1 MKKYFMIFAMAQ
13 MVLWSCAKPE
23 IETPAT
29 GSLNSGK
36 VLFSATAETLT
47 KTAPAAGGVVTW
59 TMEDEIGVYDGTNY
73 VKATVESV
81 DGKNITFS
89 ATVDKEA
96 ANYIAVSPYE
106 AALTDAGAFTLDG
119 GNVKIS
125 TAAAQNSGKQVVS
138 IATITSA
145 DEPFVFKNVGN
156 LLRFKVNKAAV
167 KMAKITGAT
176 GEELLAGVVSVDP
189 ETAASTGTL
198 TEKAITV
205 DITPGQDN
213 FIALAPG
220 TSLPGGFVITLYGD
234 EDCTDYQGEVA
245 SVAPID
251 FTGENARN
259 NMTNLSTI
267 DGWIDNYKL
276 WQAGKPITIAG
287 VEYSKESNDNA
298 TLLSADSV
306 GDLKTI
312 LHDKTTDI
320 VLFFNPGEYSL
331 ATTPNIG
338 KSSAECN
345 VLMIGRYDNAKAK
358 IIAAN
363 GITNSWFSILGG
375 YMACKN
381 IHFDMTVAP
390 KGVFR
395 TYTYRKLSKV
405 HVENCRFEGLNYTTK
420 PLIAFD
426 NKEIH
431 GISSIRFVN
440 CDMSSTYAGLCVLIN
455 CHGEWA
461 FLDEVDEVIFDNNI
475 VYNTSASGFLRIFHA
490 GGPIVPSSGQTQDT
504 QFRVR
509 NNTFYNFPPG
519 IGNSSWATYITSY
532 SLSSLTITD
541 NIFWTKGTPTVTNIL
556 VYSKDETTQY
566 PFNIDRNVSNVPTL
580 YYFNPNQGVYHTSS
594 KTLPPTSTNIFS
606 VENTTTGVFTPV
618 SAYAAYGAKR

>member
-1 MKKYFMIFAMAQ
+1 
-13 MVLWSCAKPE
+13 
-23 IETPAT
+23 
-29 GSLNSGK
+29 
-36 VLFSATAETLT
+36 
-47 KTAPAAGGVVTW
+47 
-59 TMEDEIGVYDGTNY
+59 
-73 VKATVESV
+73 
-81 DGKNITFS
+81 
-89 ATVDKEA
+89 
-96 ANYIAVSPYE
+96 
-106 AALTDAGAFTLDG
+106 
-119 GNVKIS
+119 
-125 TAAAQNSGKQVVS
+125 
-138 IATITSA
+138 
-145 DEPFVFKNVGN
+145 VFKNVGN

-287 VEYSKESNDNA
+287 VEYSNETNKNA
-298 TLLSADSV
+298 TLLSADSA
-306 GDLKTI
+306 GDLKDI
-312 LHDKTTDI
+312 LHNKTTDI

-331 ATTPNIG
+331 ETTPNIG
-338 KSSAECN
+338 TSTGDCN
-345 VLMIGRYDNAKAK
+345 VLMIGRYDNAKAQ
-358 IIAAN
+358 ITAAT
-363 GITNSWFSILGG
+363 GCANSWFSILGG

-405 HVENCRFEGLNYTTK
+405 HVENCRFEGLQYDTK
-420 PLIAFD
+420 PLIAF
-426 NKEIH
+426 NNNAIH

-455 CHGEWA
+455 CSGSWA
-461 FLDEVDEVIFDNNI
+461 FLDEVDEVIFDNNV

-490 GGPIVPSSGQTQDT
+490 GTPIAPTSGQPQDT

-519 IGNSSWATYITSY
+519 IGNSNWATYITSY

-566 PFNIDRNVSNVPTL
+566 PYNIDRNVSNVPEL
-580 YYFNPNQGVYHTSS
+580 YYFNPNQGVYHTPS
-594 KTLPPTSTNIFS
+594 KKLAPTSTNIFS
-606 VENTTTGVFTPV
+606 VENTATGVFIPAST
-618 SAYAAYGAKR
+618 YAAYGAKR

>member
-1 MKKYFMIFAMAQ
+1 MKKYFMMLAMAQ

-29 GSLNSGK
+29 GSLNEDK
-36 VLFSATAETLT
+36 VLFSATAEILT
-47 KTAPAAGGVVTW
+47 RTTPAAGGVVTW

-96 ANYIAVSPYE
+96 ASYIAVSPYE
-106 AALTDAGAFTLDG
+106 AALTDGGAFTLDG
-119 GNVKIS
+119 GKVKIS
-125 TAAAQNSGKQVVS
+125 TSAAQNSGKQVIS

-145 DEPFVFKNVGN
+145 TESFVFKNVGN

-251 FTGENARN
+251 FTDENARN

-267 DGWIDNYKL
+267 DGWIDNWKL

-287 VEYSKESNDNA
+287 EEYSNETNKNA
-298 TLLSADSV
+298 TLLSADSA
-306 GDLKTI
+306 GDLKSI
-312 LHDKTTDI
+312 LHRKTTDI

-331 ATTPNIG
+331 ATTPDIG
-338 KSSAECN
+338 TASGDCN
-345 VLMIGRYDNAKAK
+345 VLMIGRYDNAKAQ
-358 IIAAN
+358 ITAAT
-363 GITNSWFSILGG
+363 GCANSWFSIFGG

-381 IHFDMTVAP
+381 IHFDMTVAT

-405 HVENCRFEGLNYTTK
+405 HVENCRFEGLQYDTK
-420 PLIAFD
+420 PLIAF
-426 NKEIH
+426 NNNAIH
-431 GISSIRFVN
+431 GITSIRFVD

-455 CHGEWA
+455 CSGSWA
-461 FLDEVDEVIFDNNI
+461 FLDEVEEVVFDNNI

-490 GGPIVPSSGQTQDT
+490 GTPIAPTSGQPQDT

-519 IGNSSWATYITSY
+519 IGNSNWATYITSY

-541 NIFWTKGTPTVTNIL
+541 NIIWTKGTPTVNNIL
-556 VYSKDETTQY
+556 VFSKDEATQY
-566 PFNIDRNVSNVPTL
+566 PYNIDRNVSNVPEL
-580 YYFNPNQGVYHTSS
+580 YYFNPNQGVYHTPSQ
-594 KTLPPTSTNIFS
+594 TLAPTSTNIFS
-606 VENTTTGVFTPV
+606 VENTATGVFIPAST
-618 SAYAAYGAKR
+618 YAAYGAKR